1 MLLSGAGFSPPG
13 TGFFCASLLGGCGG
27 TGGGTGLFCGTG
39 GGWLCLECWLSA
51 SMTLAVFATGSGGG
65 FVAVDVTRIGGTG
78 GWIAGGSDEDLC
90 LLPLSCPIAWDFQAR
105 AFEWALC
112 ILLPKKS

>member
-1 MLLSGAGFSPPG
+1 MKGHLVVATNTVHCNGADGWM
-13 TGFFCASLLGGCGG
+13 
-27 TGGGTGLFCGTG
+27 TGGHVL
-39 GGWLCLECWLSA
+39 
-51 SMTLAVFATGSGGG
+51 
-65 FVAVDVTRIGGTG
+65 VAVDVTRIGGTG

-112 ILLPKKS
+112 ILLPKKVD